1 MTQYTRRFFLGFF
14 LLLAT
19 GVSYAALPIAQKP
32 PLPRNIKG
40 WPPDWLI
47 GTSLDL
53 ISETKD
59 LQMQFGENGLVAVTT
74 GPKGGPWA
82 APLLFWR
89 IESGK
94 LFIGSSTQSSDGLEF
109 LSITGSKLRARSGGK
124 EVIYEIY
131 R

>member
-1 MTQYTRRFFLGFF
+1 MTQYTRRSFLGLF

-19 GVSYAALPIAQKP
+19 GLSYAALPIVQRP
-32 PLPRNIKG
+32 PLPTDTKG
-40 WPPDWLI
+40 WSPDWLI

-82 APLLFWR
+82 APLLSWR

-94 LFIGSSTQSSDGLEF
+94 LFIDSSTQPSDELEF
-109 LSITGSKLRARSGGK
+109 LSITESKLRARSGGK
-124 EVIYEIY
+124 EVIYEVY